1 MLPVYNF
8 YADSGQHKKSQS
20 QSLVSPQKVFFP
32 DLNKLLCVDRGQW
45 VMHNGVSYDLSQ
57 GQSHGDLKC
66 AKMTNFK
73 GCLLCRYACYQK
85 TNGELWYSIS
95 AFFLDIFWYSS
106 SFGVTWHSNLGCSTF
121 DKRILLLTRSQLAV
135 PYWAYFDVFD
145 KYVTSCLVTRFLRNL
160 WFCSLHSVTAGQP
173 ASLLV
178 SCRLI
183 IVQVCV
189 HELLCH
195 IVWAQFLDF

>member
-1 MLPVYNF
+1 MVCHMTWAKVKVKEIWNVQKWPISKV
-8 YADSGQHKKSQS
+8 
-20 QSLVSPQKVFFP
+20 VSSAGMHVIKRLMVNNDTPTQYLRLNRTVF
-32 DLNKLLCVDRGQW
+32 L
-45 VMHNGVSYDLSQ
+45 
-57 GQSHGDLKC
+57 
-66 AKMTNFK
+66 
-73 GCLLCRYACYQK
+73 
-85 TNGELWYSIS
+85 
-95 AFFLDIFWYSS
+95 YSS
-106 SFGVTWHSNLGCSTF
+106 SFGVTWPSNLGCSTF

-135 PYWAYFDVFD
+135 PYGAYFDVFD
-145 KYVTSCLVTRFLRNL
+145 QYVTSCLVTRFLRNL

-183 IVQVCV
+183 IVHVCV